1 MGEAY
6 FNLKRNLEDLGYNS
20 SLPIDAVPLVECVL
34 ADLLQTTRSLQ
45 HYMDL
50 SKEALMQ
57 RDSLMMEAE
66 PYKCDNARLIQE
78 NNQLHKEIMK
88 LREDNL
94 KITKE
99 SRRKVKSLSE
109 ELIKK
114 DSTITKL
121 QHELRDLSLR
131 GLCADTMSSRIK
143 SKKRDGE
150 GTSFPKMC
158 LCHDRRST
166 YNENTLTELTHK
178 IHLLEEKNDAY
189 CDEIVILKNQVEH
202 RDNEIIRLNMLL
214 EGGRPLSAISKDCCR
229 QTSNDTVHKMM
240 KEIQELESSNELLK
254 KENEN
259 ALEKQHEAMLRALSL
274 ADKNKSLQEELQK
287 VDTLALKVEEDCNKR
302 LSAMMN
308 EVNFLQTRIEG
319 LTMKN
324 SELERQLAQYSKD
337 VSPKSTQVQESLN
350 TALMENEALHKE
362 IRDLVELNKTLQDKI
377 LSLPQMNKSF
387 KLNGN
392 DSSPRRNKFP
402 TKNEF
407 QSILAEE
414 RKRYDMHMMNVQ
426 EKMTEI
432 MSSFNRHMAKCID
445 KESPKVNQSKENAF
459 VRELHAQLCETE
471 QRILMLKKENDDLR
485 SKMSTLEDGTK
496 QNYKDVISQL
506 NVENAELSKENI
518 ALSQQLSQF
527 KNLNTVRHNDRG
539 DYSKSEMQR
548 LKDKINEL
556 INEIQLLK
564 KDKQE
569 YNLRYKQTLELSEKL
584 KMDLLFKQKEI
595 DQLEEENCSFKMT
608 NRTGKASTE
617 HLKDECKFLR
627 EQLKKMQSDVIKEKT
642 LASQIKNIQL
652 ETERSSNDLQN
663 ELLSL
668 QKKLS
673 ISNDNIDTLERK
685 CKELQSEITTL
696 RTDKSN
702 MMDTIR
708 KVDQERDKLV
718 IELDHKTENV
728 SMLEQK
734 LKSQS
739 YDINKLENEI
749 ADLKRKLNVN
759 KVSEHKMADHETQI
773 NFLNSEILRLNNQL
787 DTAIMENKHLQN
799 SLADANGTLKLT
811 KIEYE
816 KSRKEV
822 DGVKQ
827 QLQHYVAEVRRIE
840 ELLSQKEAERA
851 DMLEHFASLSV
862 EANILEN
869 TNHSL
874 ESESA
879 SKTVQLQTYINK
891 IQSLES
897 KLLDKDNILDSHS
910 SRIATMQCK
919 ITSLENEVKL
929 MTEEK
934 TILEQNISYL
944 KQMCNNLQ
952 TENSN
957 TVRGIGEADSELKLY
972 ENRIKT
978 LSNVRTKLE
987 GEKDEMKH
995 SLATTEKLLSNA
1007 RKEIVELKL
1016 ALQDATSETK
1026 SLQESVSRLTR
1037 REDEIREVL
1046 IQSKTYFLYIS
1057 KMSIYTFKIYDFI
1070 FTFQTLVKEHEYEL
1084 PIMLEEIHEGSH
1096 EDEDTTLYHRSHKSL
1111 SKYSHSSSTL

>member
-88 LREDNL
+88 LREENL

-114 DSTITKL
+114 DSTISKL

-143 SKKRDGE
+143 SKRRDGE
-150 GTSFPKMC
+150 GPSFPKMC
-158 LCHDRRST
+158 SCHDRRSN
-166 YNENTLTELTHK
+166 YNENTLAELTNK
-178 IHLLEEKNDAY
+178 IHLLEEKNDSY

-229 QTSNDTVHKMM
+229 QSSNDTVHKMM
-240 KEIQELESSNELLK
+240 KEIHELESANEVLK
-254 KENEN
+254 KENEIG
-259 ALEKQHEAMLRALSL
+259 LEKQHEAMLRALSL

-324 SELERQLAQYSKD
+324 SELEKQLAQQSKD
-337 VSPKSTQVQESLN
+337 VSPKSTHLQESLN

-362 IRDLVELNKTLQDKI
+362 IKDLVDLNKTLQDKI
-377 LSLPQMNKSF
+377 LSMPHLSKSF
-387 KLNGN
+387 RVHDN
-392 DSSPRRNKFP
+392 DNHSPRRNKLP
-402 TKNEF
+402 TKNEL
-407 QSILAEE
+407 QTILAEE
-414 RKRYDMHMMNVQ
+414 RRRYDMHMMNVQ

-445 KESPKVNQSKENAF
+445 KDSPKVNHPKDNGF
-459 VRELHAQLCETE
+459 VRELHTQLCESE
-471 QRILMLKKENDDLR
+471 QKILMLKKENDDLR
-485 SKMSTLEDGTK
+485 SKMSTLEDGSK

-518 ALSQQLSQF
+518 ALSQQLSQL

-556 INEIQLLK
+556 MNDIQLLK

-569 YNLRYKQTLELSEKL
+569 YNLRYKETLELSEKL

-608 NRTGKASTE
+608 NRNGKASTE
-617 HLKDECKFLR
+617 HLRDECKFLR

-673 ISNDNIDTLERK
+673 ISNDTIDTLERK

-702 MMDTIR
+702 MMETIR

-739 YDINKLENEI
+739 YDLNKLENEVG
-749 ADLKRKLNVN
+749 DLKRKLNVN

-773 NFLNSEILRLNNQL
+773 NYLNSEILRLNNQL

-822 DGVKQ
+822 DGLKQ

-910 SRIATMQCK
+910 SRIASMQCK

-934 TILEQNISYL
+934 AILEQNISYL

-978 LSNVRTKLE
+978 LSNVKTKLE

-1026 SLQESVSRLTR
+1026 SLQENVSRLTR
-1037 REDEIREVL
+1037 REDEIREVVL
-1046 IQSKTYFLYIS
+1046 QL
-1057 KMSIYTFKIYDFI
+1057 
-1070 FTFQTLVKEHEYEL
+1070 
-1084 PIMLEEIHEGSH
+1084 
-1096 EDEDTTLYHRSHKSL
+1096 
-1111 SKYSHSSSTL
+1111 